1 MLKNYRKAIEE
12 GLLKIMSKMGISV
25 LASYQGAQIFEAI
38 GVGPAV
44 IERCFTGT
52 ASQVGGIGFVE
63 IARESLFRHA
73 QGYAQ
78 PFRRTRKACAAA
90 WRPRLLPLPPRRRGP
105 RRHAAGPQ
113 ELPRLREIREAGGL
127 LHLRLRAAR
136 ESPPRPARPDRTRPA
151 LRPAPCLIDEVEPVE
166 DIRRRFTTAGMSLG
180 ALSPEAHECLA
191 IAMNRI
197 GGKSNSGE
205 GGEDPERFKHR
216 ENGDLANSAIKQVAS
231 GRFGVNAS
239 YLASAKEIEIKMAQG
254 SKPGEGGQLPGHK
267 VSGLI
272 ARLRH
277 TVPGVMLISPPP
289 HHDIYSIEDLAQL
302 IYDLKQVN
310 PRARIC
316 VKLVAEAGV
325 GTVAA
330 GVAKAHADI
339 ILISG
344 HDGGTGA
351 SPLSSIKNAGSAW
364 ELGISEAQQVLLLN
378 GLRNRVTLRTDG
390 GSSAPAR
397 TSSRPRSSA
406 RRNTTSAP
414 SPSSPPAAS
423 TSASAISIPARSA
436 SPRRTSGCARS
447 SRARRITSSTSST
460 ASPRMCARSWRNS
473 ASARSMS

>member
-1 MLKNYRKAIEE
+1 
-12 GLLKIMSKMGISV
+12 
-25 LASYQGAQIFEAI
+25 
-38 GVGPAV
+38 
-44 IERCFTGT
+44 
-52 ASQVGGIGFVE
+52 
-63 IARESLFRHA
+63 
-73 QGYAQ
+73 
-78 PFRRTRKACAAA
+78 
-90 WRPRLLPLPPRRRGP
+90 
-105 RRHAAGPQ
+105 
-113 ELPRLREIREAGGL
+113 
-127 LHLRLRAAR
+127 
-136 ESPPRPARPDRTRPA
+136 
-151 LRPAPCLIDEVEPVE
+151 
-166 DIRRRFTTAGMSLG
+166 MSLG

-344 HDGGTGA
+344 HEGGTGA

-364 ELGISEAQQVLLLN
+364 ELGVAEAQQVLLLN

-390 GSSAPAR
+390 GLRTGTDIVQAAILGAEEYNFGTIALIAAGCVYVRQCHLNTCPVGIATQDERLRAKFKGTPENVINFFNAVAQDVREIMARLGVRTLNELIGQTKFLRQRHVPDHPKANTLDLSRMLADVAPGR
-397 TSSRPRSSA
+397 
-406 RRNTTSAP
+406 
-414 SPSSPPAAS
+414 
-423 TSASAISIPARSA
+423 
-436 SPRRTSGCARS
+436 
-447 SRARRITSSTSST
+447 
-460 ASPRMCARSWRNS
+460 
-473 ASARSMS
+473 